1 MIEYIHRGQ
10 NIKEYTANIGKVVYA
25 VISLL
30 PLHFNYLNHI

>member
-1 MIEYIHRGQ
+1 MIEDIYREQ

-30 PLHFNYLNHI
+30 PLHFNYLNTI

>member
-1 MIEYIHRGQ
+1 MIEDIYREQ
-10 NIKEYTANIGKVVYA
+10 NIKEYTANIGIVVYA